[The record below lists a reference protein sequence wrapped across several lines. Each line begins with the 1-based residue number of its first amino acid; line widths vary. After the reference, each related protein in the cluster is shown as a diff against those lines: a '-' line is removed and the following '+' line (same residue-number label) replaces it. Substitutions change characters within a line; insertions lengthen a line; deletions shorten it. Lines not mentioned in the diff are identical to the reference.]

1 LVIKKGQRKKEI
13 LKLDK
18 TTFKIQIKG
27 RVQGVGFRPF
37 VFNLAVKHNKN
48 GYVTNNGGGVV
59 IYLNSEE
66 SDAQFF
72 LESIIKNPPIS
83 SKIISYSLN
92 KVSPKSFSGFEIKST
107 QALESVN
114 TPLTPDFAVCANC
127 ISEMSNPTNRRYLY
141 PFTTCVNCGPRY
153 SITTK
158 FPFERLN
165 TSLKSFEM
173 CKDCSLEYESPL
185 DRRFHSQTN
194 SCSVCGVNLEL
205 TDHSGEK
212 LKVTKKEIIPL
223 VASLILEG
231 QIVSIKSNNGYVLC
245 CDATNKSVIKRLRE
259 RKKRLSKPFA
269 VLYPSLEKIKKD
281 HVLNEYEEKILT
293 SSIAPI
299 VVIKNSKPFK
309 IAMEAIAPRLNS
321 IGVMLPSSSLLYLIS
336 KHVGGPIVCTSG
348 NIHGSPIISDKE
360 EAKRLLSSVTDYFV
374 HHNLG
379 VEFPQD
385 DSLVKITNNKLL
397 ILRRSRGFAPSN
409 ISDLIPPENGL
420 LAMGAHL
427 KSSFSLVPNDHI
439 YTSQYLG
446 NLDNFEVVKRFKDV
460 LNKQIKLLNFSPT
473 TIIIDSHPSYQS
485 SLLGLD
491 YATHFNAKI
500 SKVQHHKAHF
510 ASVLGEHNLF
520 KSKEKILGVVWD
532 GTGFGDDS
540 AIWGGEFF
548 IYQSNSMLRHSH
560 FEYFDWLANEKMA
573 KEPRLSLFSLLNS
586 EGQDIFL
593 NKFSEQEVKIYSN
606 LKDKNKLKTSSVGRL
621 FDAVS
626 SVLGLCDYNSYEA
639 EASILLEQY
648 ASDYHN
654 SDHIDF
660 LQDITYDKIPS
671 KIIIQQVLNAVELG
685 INKEKIACSFIYTLA
700 KSIVRLSNIT
710 GVKTIACSGGVFQ
723 NTLLLSFLSDLCENH
738 KIQLKINRKLSCN
751 DENISFGQLMYF
763 QNINN

>member
-1 LVIKKGQRKKEI
+1 MVIKKGQRKKEI

-269 VLYPSLEKIKKD
+269 V
-281 HVLNEYEEKILT
+281 
-293 SSIAPI
+293 
-299 VVIKNSKPFK
+299 
-309 IAMEAIAPRLNS
+309 
-321 IGVMLPSSSLLYLIS
+321 
-336 KHVGGPIVCTSG
+336 
-348 NIHGSPIISDKE
+348 
-360 EAKRLLSSVTDYFV
+360 
-374 HHNLG
+374 
-379 VEFPQD
+379 
-385 DSLVKITNNKLL
+385 
-397 ILRRSRGFAPSN
+397 
-409 ISDLIPPENGL
+409 
-420 LAMGAHL
+420 
-427 KSSFSLVPNDHI
+427 
-439 YTSQYLG
+439 
-446 NLDNFEVVKRFKDV
+446 
-460 LNKQIKLLNFSPT
+460 
-473 TIIIDSHPSYQS
+473 
-485 SLLGLD
+485 
-491 YATHFNAKI
+491 
-500 SKVQHHKAHF
+500 
-510 ASVLGEHNLF
+510 
-520 KSKEKILGVVWD
+520 
-532 GTGFGDDS
+532 
-540 AIWGGEFF
+540 
-548 IYQSNSMLRHSH
+548 
-560 FEYFDWLANEKMA
+560 
-573 KEPRLSLFSLLNS
+573 
-586 EGQDIFL
+586 
-593 NKFSEQEVKIYSN
+593 
-606 LKDKNKLKTSSVGRL
+606 
-621 FDAVS
+621 
-626 SVLGLCDYNSYEA
+626 
-639 EASILLEQY
+639 
-648 ASDYHN
+648 
-654 SDHIDF
+654 
-660 LQDITYDKIPS
+660 
-671 KIIIQQVLNAVELG
+671 
-685 INKEKIACSFIYTLA
+685 
-700 KSIVRLSNIT
+700 
-710 GVKTIACSGGVFQ
+710 
-723 NTLLLSFLSDLCENH
+723 
-738 KIQLKINRKLSCN
+738 
-751 DENISFGQLMYF
+751 
-763 QNINN
+763 

>member
-1 LVIKKGQRKKEI
+1 MVIKKGQRKKEI

-83 SKIISYSLN
+83 SKIISYSLI

>member
-1 LVIKKGQRKKEI
+1 M
-13 LKLDK
+13 DK

-83 SKIISYSLN
+83 SKIISYSLI

>member
-83 SKIISYSLN
+83 SKIISYSLI